1 MAVAARQFQFMEVTG
16 LTAGRDVEI
25 GDKSAFASFVPTNG
39 ETYMVSAIVADAG
52 AQVSLWNTTEG
63 GLVNFEHMVIVSDK
77 DITIELSDAAE
88 SFTVSLKAGMYFS
101 CGGQMFTDQAASAV
115 DTMGD
120 IDQIQVKRNVA
131 DGVGDAF
138 VQMLLVG

>member
-1 MAVAARQFQFMEVTG
+1 MFMQITG
-16 LTAGRDVEI
+16 LTAGRNAEI
-25 GDKSAFASFVPTNG
+25 GDEAVFASFTPTNG
-39 ETYMVSAIVADAG
+39 EVFTTSAVVADG
-52 AQVSLWNTTEG
+52 GSQVNLWNTTEG
-63 GLVNFEHMVIVSDK
+63 GLATFEHMVIVSDK
-77 DITIELSDAAE
+77 EITIELSDGSE
-88 SFTVSLKAGMYFS
+88 SFTVSLKAGMFFS
-101 CGGQMFTDQAASAV
+101 CGGQLFVDMAASSV